1 MLLHM
6 PNLVKLSTNG
16 RAEGVKNVKKKLST
30 WLPKNDKSKNVTSE
44 NDNKNIG

>member
-1 MLLHM
+1 MGEL
-6 PNLVKLSTNG
+6 
-16 RAEGVKNVKKKLST
+16 RAEGVKKVKKKKKKKLST